1 VKLDPRLKKLFGY
14 GLIGTGALTAMSGVV
29 NMIAAYQLID
39 DADAASLGVSRN
51 EFIITYAGF
60 LIVGAAMIFLGWRLK
75 REPPPKPPLHRR
87 Q

>member
-1 VKLDPRLKKLFGY
+1 MKLDPRLKRLLGFG
-14 GLIGTGALTAMSGVV
+14 LMGTGALTAMSGVV
-29 NMIAAYQLID
+29 NMIAAYRLID

-60 LIVGAAMIFLGWRLK
+60 LVVGSAMVYLGWRLK
-75 REPPPKPPLHRR
+75 REPPPQPPLRRR